1 MENMLKILDDQEQLM
16 ASDVEKVFTSLA
28 NIPKGSDW
36 ARYTLEAQKQIQ
48 VESVENAIKLLRGYR
63 NKYIEECEKAIANTK
78 MTVSAPQIVDSY
90 SLMSNKYKL
99 ISQPLEKQIEVLGN
113 MTNQNDFEIMKG
125 MILERLTDQVQINQV
140 MKVELPTEE
149 KLKKQ
154 AIGQLKFRTANIDW
168 IPSVKLNRAVSI
180 QGLGLRNYLNSFFQE
195 VGNMKKDIKDKRL
208 EVRVSKKD
216 IEKLEQLANKYNMT
230 KSALIR
236 KLIHETGQEVAKME
250 FVKDSDYIAI
260 RNLKQILATNE
271 KLAKEIREGTVTP
284 SQGKAIL
291 SCSNAN
297 IKAIQ
302 LLDLEKRITQ
312 IEEMLDIEDED

>member
-36 ARYTLEAQKQIQ
+36 SRYTLEAQKQIQ
-48 VESVENAIKLLRGYR
+48 AEAVEKSIQVLHGYR
-63 NKYIEECEKAIANTK
+63 NKYIEQCEKAIANTK

-154 AIGQLKFRTANIDW
+154 AIGQLKFRTANIDY
-168 IPSVKLNRAVSI
+168 IPGIKLNRAVSI
-180 QGLGLRNYLNSFFQE
+180 QGLGLRNYLNSFF
-195 VGNMKKDIKDKRL
+195 
-208 EVRVSKKD
+208 
-216 IEKLEQLANKYNMT
+216 
-230 KSALIR
+230 
-236 KLIHETGQEVAKME
+236 
-250 FVKDSDYIAI
+250 
-260 RNLKQILATNE
+260 
-271 KLAKEIREGTVTP
+271 
-284 SQGKAIL
+284 
-291 SCSNAN
+291 
-297 IKAIQ
+297 
-302 LLDLEKRITQ
+302 
-312 IEEMLDIEDED
+312 

>member
-1 MENMLKILDDQEQLM
+1 MENMLKILDDQEQIM

-36 ARYTLEAQKQIQ
+36 TRYTLEAQKQIQ

-154 AIGQLKFRTANIDW
+154 AIGILKYRMADINAIPGMNISRKTNM
-168 IPSVKLNRAVSI
+168 SVG
-180 QGLGLRNYLNSFFQE
+180 GLEYYCNTLLGIGDPLF
-195 VGNMKKDIKDKRL
+195 
-208 EVRVSKKD
+208 
-216 IEKLEQLANKYNMT
+216 
-230 KSALIR
+230 
-236 KLIHETGQEVAKME
+236 
-250 FVKDSDYIAI
+250 DYF
-260 RNLKQILATNE
+260 
-271 KLAKEIREGTVTP
+271 
-284 SQGKAIL
+284 
-291 SCSNAN
+291 
-297 IKAIQ
+297 
-302 LLDLEKRITQ
+302 
-312 IEEMLDIEDED
+312 

>member
-16 ASDVEKVFTSLA
+16 ASDVEKVFTTLA

-36 ARYTLEAQKQIQ
+36 TRYTLEAQKQIQ
-48 VESVENAIKLLRGYR
+48 AEAVEKSIQVLHGYR

-99 ISQPLEKQIEVLGN
+99 ISQPLEKQIEVLRN

-125 MILERLTDQVQINQV
+125 MILERLTDPNQIRQV

-168 IPSVKLNRAVSI
+168 IPSIKLNRAVSI
-180 QGLGLRNYLNSFFQE
+180 QGLGLRNYLNSFF
-195 VGNMKKDIKDKRL
+195 
-208 EVRVSKKD
+208 
-216 IEKLEQLANKYNMT
+216 
-230 KSALIR
+230 
-236 KLIHETGQEVAKME
+236 
-250 FVKDSDYIAI
+250 
-260 RNLKQILATNE
+260 
-271 KLAKEIREGTVTP
+271 
-284 SQGKAIL
+284 
-291 SCSNAN
+291 
-297 IKAIQ
+297 
-302 LLDLEKRITQ
+302 
-312 IEEMLDIEDED
+312 

>member
-36 ARYTLEAQKQIQ
+36 TRYTLEAQKQIQ

-63 NKYIEECEKAIANTK
+63 NKYIEQCEKAIENTK

-125 MILERLTDQVQINQV
+125 MILERLTDPNQIRQV

-149 KLKKQ
+149 TLKKQ

-180 QGLGLRNYLNSFFQE
+180 QGLGLRNYLNSFF
-195 VGNMKKDIKDKRL
+195 
-208 EVRVSKKD
+208 
-216 IEKLEQLANKYNMT
+216 
-230 KSALIR
+230 
-236 KLIHETGQEVAKME
+236 
-250 FVKDSDYIAI
+250 
-260 RNLKQILATNE
+260 
-271 KLAKEIREGTVTP
+271 
-284 SQGKAIL
+284 
-291 SCSNAN
+291 
-297 IKAIQ
+297 
-302 LLDLEKRITQ
+302 
-312 IEEMLDIEDED
+312 

>member
-36 ARYTLEAQKQIQ
+36 SRYTLEAQKQIQ
-48 VESVENAIKLLRGYR
+48 AEAVEKSIQVLHGYR

-99 ISQPLEKQIEVLGN
+99 ISQTLEQQIEVLGN

-125 MILERLTDQVQINQV
+125 MILERLTDPNQIRQV
-140 MKVELPTEE
+140 MKVEFPTEE

-168 IPSVKLNRAVSI
+168 IPSIKLNRAVSI
-180 QGLGLRNYLNSFFQE
+180 QGLGLRNYLNSFF
-195 VGNMKKDIKDKRL
+195 
-208 EVRVSKKD
+208 
-216 IEKLEQLANKYNMT
+216 
-230 KSALIR
+230 
-236 KLIHETGQEVAKME
+236 
-250 FVKDSDYIAI
+250 
-260 RNLKQILATNE
+260 
-271 KLAKEIREGTVTP
+271 
-284 SQGKAIL
+284 
-291 SCSNAN
+291 
-297 IKAIQ
+297 
-302 LLDLEKRITQ
+302 
-312 IEEMLDIEDED
+312 

>member
-36 ARYTLEAQKQIQ
+36 SRYTLEAQKQIQ
-48 VESVENAIKLLRGYR
+48 AEAVEKSIQVLHGYR

-99 ISQPLEKQIEVLGN
+99 ISQPLEKQIEVLRN

-125 MILERLTDQVQINQV
+125 MIIERLTDPNQIRQV
-140 MKVELPTEE
+140 MKVEFPTEE

-168 IPSVKLNRAVSI
+168 IPSIKLNRAVSI
-180 QGLGLRNYLNSFFQE
+180 QGLGLRNYLNSFF
-195 VGNMKKDIKDKRL
+195 
-208 EVRVSKKD
+208 
-216 IEKLEQLANKYNMT
+216 
-230 KSALIR
+230 
-236 KLIHETGQEVAKME
+236 
-250 FVKDSDYIAI
+250 
-260 RNLKQILATNE
+260 
-271 KLAKEIREGTVTP
+271 
-284 SQGKAIL
+284 
-291 SCSNAN
+291 
-297 IKAIQ
+297 
-302 LLDLEKRITQ
+302 
-312 IEEMLDIEDED
+312 

>member
-28 NIPKGSDW
+28 NIPKESDW
-36 ARYTLEAQKQIQ
+36 SRYTLEAQKQIQ
-48 VESVENAIKLLRGYR
+48 AEAVEKSIQVLHGYR
-63 NKYIEECEKAIANTK
+63 NKYIEQCEKAIANTK

-99 ISQPLEKQIEVLGN
+99 ISQPLEKQIEVLRN

-125 MILERLTDQVQINQV
+125 MILERLTDPNQIRQV

-180 QGLGLRNYLNSFFQE
+180 QGLGLRNYLNSFF
-195 VGNMKKDIKDKRL
+195 
-208 EVRVSKKD
+208 
-216 IEKLEQLANKYNMT
+216 
-230 KSALIR
+230 
-236 KLIHETGQEVAKME
+236 
-250 FVKDSDYIAI
+250 
-260 RNLKQILATNE
+260 
-271 KLAKEIREGTVTP
+271 
-284 SQGKAIL
+284 
-291 SCSNAN
+291 
-297 IKAIQ
+297 
-302 LLDLEKRITQ
+302 
-312 IEEMLDIEDED
+312 

>member
-36 ARYTLEAQKQIQ
+36 TRYTLEAQKQIQ
-48 VESVENAIKLLRGYR
+48 AEAVEKSIQVLHGYR
-63 NKYIEECEKAIANTK
+63 NKYIEQCEKAIANTK

-99 ISQPLEKQIEVLGN
+99 ISQPLEKQIEVLSN

-125 MILERLTDQVQINQV
+125 IILERLTDQEQIRQV

-168 IPSVKLNRAVSI
+168 IPGIKLNRAVSI
-180 QGLGLRNYLNSFFQE
+180 QGLGLRNYLNSFF
-195 VGNMKKDIKDKRL
+195 
-208 EVRVSKKD
+208 
-216 IEKLEQLANKYNMT
+216 
-230 KSALIR
+230 
-236 KLIHETGQEVAKME
+236 
-250 FVKDSDYIAI
+250 
-260 RNLKQILATNE
+260 
-271 KLAKEIREGTVTP
+271 
-284 SQGKAIL
+284 
-291 SCSNAN
+291 
-297 IKAIQ
+297 
-302 LLDLEKRITQ
+302 
-312 IEEMLDIEDED
+312 

>member
-36 ARYTLEAQKQIQ
+36 SRYTLEAQKQIQ
-48 VESVENAIKLLRGYR
+48 AEAVEKSIQVLHGYR
-63 NKYIEECEKAIANTK
+63 NKYIEQCEKAIANTK

-99 ISQPLEKQIEVLGN
+99 ISQPLEKQIEVLRN

-154 AIGQLKFRTANIDW
+154 AIGQLKFRTANIDY
-168 IPSVKLNRAVSI
+168 IPGIKLNRAVSI
-180 QGLGLRNYLNSFFQE
+180 QGLGLRNYLNSFF
-195 VGNMKKDIKDKRL
+195 
-208 EVRVSKKD
+208 
-216 IEKLEQLANKYNMT
+216 
-230 KSALIR
+230 
-236 KLIHETGQEVAKME
+236 
-250 FVKDSDYIAI
+250 
-260 RNLKQILATNE
+260 
-271 KLAKEIREGTVTP
+271 
-284 SQGKAIL
+284 
-291 SCSNAN
+291 
-297 IKAIQ
+297 
-302 LLDLEKRITQ
+302 
-312 IEEMLDIEDED
+312 

>member
-36 ARYTLEAQKQIQ
+36 SRYTLEAQKQIQ

-63 NKYIEECEKAIANTK
+63 NKYIEQCEKAIANTK

-99 ISQPLEKQIEVLGN
+99 ISQPLEKQIEVLSN

-125 MILERLTDQVQINQV
+125 MILERLTDPNQIRQV

-154 AIGQLKFRTANIDW
+154 AIGILKYRMADINAIPGMNISRKTNM
-168 IPSVKLNRAVSI
+168 SVG
-180 QGLGLRNYLNSFFQE
+180 GLEYYCNTLLGIGDPLF
-195 VGNMKKDIKDKRL
+195 
-208 EVRVSKKD
+208 
-216 IEKLEQLANKYNMT
+216 
-230 KSALIR
+230 
-236 KLIHETGQEVAKME
+236 
-250 FVKDSDYIAI
+250 DYF
-260 RNLKQILATNE
+260 
-271 KLAKEIREGTVTP
+271 
-284 SQGKAIL
+284 
-291 SCSNAN
+291 
-297 IKAIQ
+297 
-302 LLDLEKRITQ
+302 
-312 IEEMLDIEDED
+312 